1 MRDIPV
7 TRIMT
12 TEPVTV
18 APAQPIIDA
27 RKIFDSQDLNHLPVV
42 QDKKLVGML
51 SASDMLKF
59 FMLDHDAEALGS
71 IVVRQAMQ
79 SQPISLPA
87 DANLRDAAKRL
98 SSGSFHALPV
108 IDADHVLV
116 GIVTSS
122 DLVRHLL
129 RQIPVGDGSI
139 ESTGARPAAMTSSS
153 EISSTITALQQKAAQ
168 GSQLQ
173 DLEKVLLALDAR
185 TKRLAAVCEA
195 AERYIRSGHADHEHS
210 ILVKRLDDLRS
221 ATQVLDL

>member
-12 TEPVTV
+12 TDPVTV
-18 APAQPIIDA
+18 APEQPVTDA
-27 RKIFDSQDLNHLPVV
+27 RRIFDSRDLNHLPVV

-59 FMLDHDAEALGS
+59 FMLDHGAGALES

-79 SQPISLPA
+79 SQPIALPS
-87 DANLRDAAKRL
+87 DANLRDAANRL

-139 ESTGARPAAMTSSS
+139 ESAATRPGAMTSSR
-153 EISSTITALQQKAAQ
+153 EISTTIAAVQQKAAN
-168 GSQLQ
+168 GGELQ
-173 DLEKVLLALDAR
+173 DLEKALLALDAR
-185 TKRLAAVCEA
+185 AKGLAAVCEA
-195 AERYIRSGHADHEHS
+195 AERYVRSGHADHEHS

-221 ATQVLDL
+221 AARALDL